1 MAGLVFHV
9 INRGVRR
16 QPLFATADDYLRFQ
30 DLIVDARTRWS
41 LPFYCYSLM
50 PNHFHFV
57 VHPANDA
64 QLPKFMQWL
73 CSTRAKRFNLERQ
86 NVGAGAVYQA
96 RYHAFAV
103 QTDRHFLTV
112 CRYVERNPLRA
123 RLVARAEDWPWSSLG
138 QNREICHVVPL
149 EPWPVPRPPDWIDQ
163 VNRIATVAEESAIRE
178 CLRWNRPYGD
188 CEWVE
193 TTSGQLGLSQ
203 PAVTVAQEPN
213 SGSVEV

>member
-1 MAGLVFHV
+1 MSGHVFHV

-16 QPLFATADDYLRFQ
+16 QPLFPTADDYLRFQ
-30 DLIVDARTRWS
+30 DLIVEARTRA
-41 LPFYCYSLM
+41 PVPIHCYCLM
-50 PNHFHFV
+50 TTHFHFV
-57 VHPANDA
+57 VRPVNDD
-64 QLPKFMQWL
+64 QLPMFMQRL
-73 CSTRAKRFNLERQ
+73 CSTHARRFNRERD

-96 RYHAFAV
+96 RYRAFPV
-103 QTDRHFLTV
+103 QTDSHFLTV

-188 CEWVE
+188 AEWVQS
-193 TTSGQLGLSQ
+193 TSGQLGL
-203 PAVTVAQEPN
+203 
-213 SGSVEV
+213 